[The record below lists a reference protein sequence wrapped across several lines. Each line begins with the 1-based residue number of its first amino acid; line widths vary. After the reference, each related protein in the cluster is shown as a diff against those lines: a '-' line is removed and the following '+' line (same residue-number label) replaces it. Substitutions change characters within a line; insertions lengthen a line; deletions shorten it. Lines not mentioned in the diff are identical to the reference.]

1 MNVYINMSNL
11 TDGLLTEGGLL
22 ALAGLITAF
31 LVKCCSQ
38 IEASRC
44 TEIDCCGVKCVR
56 QVLSEAHLAEREEN
70 EVLELGVPEVSV

>member
-1 MNVYINMSNL
+1 MNVYIKMSNI

-22 ALAGLITAF
+22 ALAGLITTLLKKL

-56 QVLSEAHLAEREEN
+56 QVLSEAHLAEREES
-70 EVLELGVPEVSV
+70 EGLELGV